1 MIAEGAA
8 ALINF
13 LITSPPSFISLV
25 KEREEEVQVEA
36 FHLPALIRSFPAE
49 GPGFG
54 APWSS
59 CASLHLQPQRSR
71 KKTQLPSQDSCWRRN
86 QTTDPMEPSVLCSRP
101 GSPVSPS
108 LLAPDTP
115 CMVRR
120 DRSFG
125 NDVLCIQQLWG
136 ARLSCQRSGW
146 PGHCHLTAGL
156 TDLKDL
162 FQPEQFCDSRT
173 LWSKGFGGGVCPL
186 LCAGCCGKAKPVCA
200 SVSPL
205 SLPWWPA
212 SAQGRAGSGAASGMG
227 STAPGAQHS
236 PVPEPLPPPRSFD
249 SVTPDTPRKG
259 SRPRS
264 ESLGFLGRDPV
275 CLSLSLPLPAAI
287 PVPSAPTLPSH
298 SGGIW
303 SCSSLAGVPPTPGP
317 ALQLLLVVILRL
329 CFQRGPAQH

>member
-1 MIAEGAA
+1 M
-8 ALINF
+8 
-13 LITSPPSFISLV
+13 
-25 KEREEEVQVEA
+25 EV

-71 KKTQLPSQDSCWRRN
+71 KKTQLPSLSWLGWCPRHSQDSCWRRN
-86 QTTDPMEPSVLCSRP
+86 QPTDPMEPSVLCSRP
-101 GSPVSPS
+101 GSPVSPVSPS

-115 CMVRR
+115 CMVSR

-136 ARLSCQRSGW
+136 ARLSCHRSGW

-162 FQPEQFCDSRT
+162 FQPEFCDSRT

-205 SLPWWPA
+205 SLPWWPG

-227 STAPGAQHS
+227 ST
-236 PVPEPLPPPRSFD
+236 
-249 SVTPDTPRKG
+249 
-259 SRPRS
+259 
-264 ESLGFLGRDPV
+264 SLELSTHL
-275 CLSLSLPLPAAI
+275 CLSHCHPQEFWLCDSPDSPGREADPGVNLWGSWEGI
-287 PVPSAPTLPSH
+287 QPV
-298 SGGIW
+298 
-303 SCSSLAGVPPTPGP
+303 
-317 ALQLLLVVILRL
+317 
-329 CFQRGPAQH
+329 